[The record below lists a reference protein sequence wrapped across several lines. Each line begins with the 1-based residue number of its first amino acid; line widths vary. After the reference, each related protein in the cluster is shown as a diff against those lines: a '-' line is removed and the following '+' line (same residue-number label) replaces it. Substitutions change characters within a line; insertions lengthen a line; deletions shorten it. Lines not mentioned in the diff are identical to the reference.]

1 MTRIFVR
8 HDVEDFA
15 TWKKGYDEE
24 AQWQREGGVTDEAV
38 FQSVDDPNDVTVIH
52 EFNTLDEAR
61 AFASNPELKAKM
73 DALGVTGS
81 PQIWFAER
89 A

>member
-15 TWKKGYDEE
+15 TWKKGYDEA
-24 AQWQREGGVTDEAV
+24 AQFQREGGVIDEAV
-38 FQSVDDPNDVTVIH
+38 YQGVDDPNDVTVIH
-52 EFNTLDEAR
+52 DFNTFDEAR
-61 AFASNPELKAKM
+61 AFATDPELKEKM
-73 DALGVTGS
+73 DALGVTGT